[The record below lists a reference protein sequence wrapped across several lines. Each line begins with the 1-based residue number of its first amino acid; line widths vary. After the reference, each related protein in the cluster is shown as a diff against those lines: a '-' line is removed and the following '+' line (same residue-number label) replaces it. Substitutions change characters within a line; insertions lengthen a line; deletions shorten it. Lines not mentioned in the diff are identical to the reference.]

1 MHNTRAL
8 TQKLRLQERAT
19 NKTMMLSRARP
30 LALRTLRQ
38 QRALSAAPQPVYE
51 PHVVLHQ
58 RPDQTPTADA
68 EKNKSGTASA
78 AGYFKTTRH
87 DAAATPE

>member
-1 MHNTRAL
+1 
-8 TQKLRLQERAT
+8 
-19 NKTMMLSRARP
+19 MMLSRARP

-51 PHVVLHQ
+51 SHVVLHQ
-58 RPDQTPTADA
+58 RPDQMPTADT
-68 EKNKSGTASA
+68 EKNKSGTPSA

-87 DAAATPE
+87 AVDATPE